1 MLGALP
7 DASLGALLSA
17 LWASSLGDVLSTIQ
31 NTKLG
36 ATTGDPQG
44 ALITPSASLVLVLY

>member
-1 MLGALP
+1 MLGEAIP
-7 DASLGALLSA
+7 DAPLGALLSA

-44 ALITPSASLVLVLY
+44 A